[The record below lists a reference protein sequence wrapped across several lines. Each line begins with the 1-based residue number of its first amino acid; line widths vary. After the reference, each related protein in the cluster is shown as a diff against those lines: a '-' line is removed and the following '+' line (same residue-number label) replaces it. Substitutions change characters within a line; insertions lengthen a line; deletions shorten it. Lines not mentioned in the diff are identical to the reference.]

1 MTEHPLTPQLAYE
14 ALAEAGLSF
23 QLQEAEPTAQRITAL
38 QEAVMRVTEVWQ
50 RCEPVRAAR
59 EEEFR
64 YHVVKLKLLLA
75 SAAQTLDAVS
85 GLPLSQAA

>member
-1 MTEHPLTPQLAYE
+1 MSEHPLNPQLAYE
-14 ALAEAGLSF
+14 ALAAAVQRF

-38 QEAVMRVTEVWQ
+38 QEAVMRATEVWQ
-50 RCEPVRAAR
+50 RCEPLRAAR
-59 EEEFR
+59 EKEFR

-75 SAAQTLDAVS
+75 GAAQTLEAVS